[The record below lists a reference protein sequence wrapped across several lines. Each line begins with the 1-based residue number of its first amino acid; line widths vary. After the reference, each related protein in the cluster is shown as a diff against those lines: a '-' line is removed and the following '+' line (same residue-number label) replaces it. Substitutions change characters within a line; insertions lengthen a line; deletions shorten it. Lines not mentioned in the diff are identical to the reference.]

1 MFIKIS
7 TDSTADIPASL
18 VKELDISVL
27 PLRIESAEG
36 EEWLD
41 GTDMP
46 REEFCEYL
54 HKTDKLP
61 STAAVPPLT
70 YVAFYEECL
79 DAGYTDLIHVSLNGS
94 GSSTYST
101 SVLAREMFYQDHPEA
116 EDSFRIHLLDGN
128 TYSMGYG
135 LGVVQAAR
143 MAADLNRSASAASV
157 LPDGSS
163 VPQPVKEILDFL
175 DDWIKHNVVLF
186 VPTELS
192 FVRKSGRISGAA
204 ALIGDALGL
213 KPIITFE
220 DGSART
226 LEKVRGEK
234 AAMHGL
240 VRLMK
245 NTRKPGTP
253 ISIVGGADEALN
265 ASWNEFVRR
274 EITDTDDITDAL
286 LGCVIMINS
295 GPRAFGIIYRI

>member
-1 MFIKIS
+1 MYIKIS

-18 VKELDISVL
+18 VKELGISVL
-27 PLRIESAEG
+27 SLKIESAEG
-36 EEWLD
+36 EEWQD

-46 REEFCEYL
+46 RKEFCEYL

-61 STAAVPPLT
+61 SSAAVPPLV
-70 YVAFYEECL
+70 YVDLYEQCF
-79 DAGYTDLIHVSLNGS
+79 ASGCTDLIHVSLNGS
-94 GSSTYST
+94 GSSTYSN
-101 SVLAREMFYQDHPEA
+101 SILAREMFYQDHPEA
-116 EDSFRIHLLDGN
+116 EESFRIHLLDGN

-143 MAADLNRSASAASV
+143 MAAVFNKECAE
-157 LPDGSS
+157 
-163 VPQPVKEILDFL
+163 VPARACVPAPVQEILDFL
-175 DDWIKHNVVLF
+175 EDWIKHNVVLF

-220 DGSART
+220 DGAAKT

-240 VRLMK
+240 LRLMK

-253 ISIVGGADEALN
+253 IAIVGGADEALN
-265 ASWNEFVRR
+265 ASWNDMVRR
-274 EITDTDDITDAL
+274 EITDTEDITDAL

>member
-1 MFIKIS
+1 
-7 TDSTADIPASL
+7 
-18 VKELDISVL
+18 
-27 PLRIESAEG
+27 
-36 EEWLD
+36 
-41 GTDMP
+41 
-46 REEFCEYL
+46 
-54 HKTDKLP
+54 KLP
-61 STAAVPPLT
+61 SSAAVPPLV
-70 YVAFYEECL
+70 YVDLYEQCFA
-79 DAGYTDLIHVSLNGS
+79 AGCTDLIHVSLNGS
-94 GSSTYST
+94 GSSTYSN
-101 SVLAREMFYQDHPEA
+101 SVLARDMFYQDHPEA
-116 EDSFRIHLLDGN
+116 EESFRIHLLDGN

-143 MAADLNRSASAASV
+143 MAAAFNKEHADTPAQT
-157 LPDGSS
+157 S
-163 VPQPVKEILDFL
+163 VPAPVQDILDFL

-220 DGSART
+220 DGAAKT

-240 VRLMK
+240 LRLMK

-253 ISIVGGADEALN
+253 IAIVGGADEGLN
-265 ASWNEFVRR
+265 ASWNDMVRR
-274 EITDTDDITDAL
+274 EITDTEDITDAL